1 MYTLKGNS
9 LQNLTDPSTRRPRTD
24 TIVKNYDENMVHAL
38 NLTYNAT
45 LILIGNF
52 SNTSLTGTLADIS
65 GTIYTKYIYLSNGR
79 LSQKEA
85 WSEGTD
91 YVLDATDFSYELS
104 RLSGDDIFEGIPLT
118 GGNDRVQGMGG
129 NDRFKGYDN
138 RDDWAEQFYGGDG
151 LDTSIYQGKIS
162 EYVVTAS
169 ANASEEILDGRAN
182 DGSRVSGFYIRDTV
196 VDRDDNDAL
205 IEVER
210 LEFEVAEENGA
221 NRIALDIDG
230 NAGTAAKIVGVLR
243 GKEDLSNLKLIG
255 ALIYNLDA
263 GMSYEDLL
271 GVALDALLGANKT
284 SEAIADLVYT
294 NLVGESPTLEVRR
307 ELASYMDSGAYS
319 QAGFARAIA
328 DLELNATNID
338 LVGLTSTGLQY
349 TEYVT

>member
-52 SNTSLTGTLADIS
+52 SSTSLTGTLADIS

-138 RDDWAEQFYGGDG
+138 RDEWAEQFYGGDG

-210 LEFEVAEENGA
+210 LEFEVAEESGA

-230 NAGTAAKIVGVLR
+230 NAGTAAKMVGVLR

-263 GMSYEDLL
+263 GMSYEELL
-271 GVALDALLGANKT
+271 GVALDVLLGANKT
-284 SEAIADLVYT
+284 NEAIADLVYT

-349 TEYVT
+349 TEYVP

>member
-52 SNTSLTGTLADIS
+52 SNTSLTGTSADIS
-65 GTIYTKYIYLSNGR
+65 GTLFSYYIYFSDGR
-79 LSQKEA
+79 LSQKET

-91 YVLDATDFSYELS
+91 WLLNVTDFSYELS

-230 NAGTAAKIVGVLR
+230 NAGTAAKMVGVLR

-328 DLELNATNID
+328 DLELNATNIN
-338 LVGLTSTGLQY
+338 LVGLSDTGLQY

>member
-52 SNTSLTGTLADIS
+52 SNTSLTGTSADIS
-65 GTIYTKYIYLSNGR
+65 GTLFSYYIYFSDGR
-79 LSQKEA
+79 LSQKET

-91 YVLDATDFSYELS
+91 WLLNVTDFSYELS

-138 RDDWAEQFYGGDG
+138 RDEWAEQFYGGDG

>member
-230 NAGTAAKIVGVLR
+230 NAGTAAKMVGVLR

-328 DLELNATNID
+328 DLELNATNIN
-338 LVGLTSTGLQY
+338 LVGLSDTGLQY